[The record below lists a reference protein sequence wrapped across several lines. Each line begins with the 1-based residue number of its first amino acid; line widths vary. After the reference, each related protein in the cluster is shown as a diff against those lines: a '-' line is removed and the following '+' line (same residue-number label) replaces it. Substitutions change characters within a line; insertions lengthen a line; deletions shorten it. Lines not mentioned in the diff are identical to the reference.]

1 MSGGGTHKRKFKD
14 TVGDTVGDT
23 VEDTVEDTLILDPKN
38 IIEYI
43 KRYSPHSSPDIKT
56 LLHIIT
62 LLNKTHDP
70 KYTDDLIAHIKTVI
84 GKYNTLNEC
93 KIDDIED
100 IEDIGDEED
109 RKCDRQLSDK
119 IAEKHAYLDLIL
131 DILKAG
137 FVSQMEPSPI
147 QINISKSI
155 RLIERH
161 LSGHQEHVVSRR
173 DMTLKGCTPGTYL
186 VNGPVSFYAFVSP
199 DSPDQK
205 KKYIYLFGDVHS
217 KKSGCEGDRSDPPF
231 IRLEDLIRNTI
242 RIHSNKI
249 IDVFLETAISRSTF
263 NDNFMSE
270 LVQSFILDE
279 CTLPYTFYP
288 NTCKQKYPN
297 ARFHSAN
304 IRWSYVPRPKLY
316 KMLKSPSPD
325 MKIID
330 LITKKLGKQIFA
342 IKDKAIQ
349 LKLYEILET
358 IHKKPKSDKSS
369 FHKEPIYTEDK
380 LSPLMDVYLLGRLF
394 RSYDTKKGIKDK
406 KVDFGNEDVNYAIVY
421 TGYAHTFFY
430 RKFLHELGYK
440 EVYEVKQIDLK
451 TRTYSQCIE
460 IPLLLDDETGD
471 PFLDFGYVC
480 PDKPS
485 KMRVK
490 KRSSSHRKQSFRR
503 SKISITRRVKSIP
516 KKGRSPKERFRPRS
530 ANLTPAKQARA
541 TDLVCSL
548 KDRIKYRREGAGPLN
563 SPLKKGRATKAR
575 PPAKQTH

>member
-1 MSGGGTHKRKFKD
+1 MSGGRTPKRKIK
-14 TVGDTVGDT
+14 DT
-23 VEDTVEDTLILDPKN
+23 VEDTVILDPQN
-38 IIEYI
+38 IEYI
-43 KRYSPHSSPDIKT
+43 KRYSPHSSPNIET

-62 LLNKTHDP
+62 LLNETRDP
-70 KYTDDLIAHIKTVI
+70 KYTDHLIAHIKSVI
-84 GKYNTLNEC
+84 DEYNTFKKRANEC
-93 KIDDIED
+93 EIDEVGDEV
-100 IEDIGDEED
+100 GDEED

-119 IAEKHAYLDLIL
+119 IAEIHAYLDLIL
-131 DILKAG
+131 DILKDG

-161 LSGHQEHVVSRR
+161 LSGHQEHVVSKR
-173 DMTLKGCTPGTYL
+173 DMTLKGCTPGAYL

-199 DSPDQK
+199 DSPEQK
-205 KKYIYLFGDVHS
+205 KKYIYLFGDVHL
-217 KKSGCEGDRSDPPF
+217 KKSGCEGDGSDPPF

-249 IDVFLETAISRSTF
+249 IDVFLETPISKRFAF
-263 NDNFMSE
+263 NHSFMSE
-270 LVQSFILDE
+270 LVYSFILDG

-288 NTCKQKYPN
+288 DTCKQKYPN

-304 IRWSYVPRPKLY
+304 IRWSYVPRPELY

-330 LITKKLGKQIFA
+330 LITEKLGKQILA
-342 IKDKAIQ
+342 IKDEAIQ
-349 LKLYEILET
+349 LKLYEMLKT
-358 IHKKPKSDKSS
+358 IHKDLFYKG
-369 FHKEPIYTEDK
+369 DK

-394 RSYDTKKGIKDK
+394 RSYGTEKGIKDK
-406 KVDFGNEDVNYAIVY
+406 KVDFDNEDVNYAIVY
-421 TGYAHTFFY
+421 TGNAHTNY
-430 RKFLHELGYK
+430 YCTFLHEIGY
-440 EVYEVKQIDLK
+440 ELLYEVNKEKL
-451 TRTYSQCIE
+451 YSQCIE
-460 IPLLLDDETGD
+460 IPVLIDDETGD

-480 PDKPS
+480 PEKPS

-503 SKISITRRVKSIP
+503 AKISITRRVKSIP

-530 ANLTPAKQARA
+530 VNLTPAKQARA

-548 KDRIKYRREGAGPLN
+548 KDRIKYRRECLQSRRKPSTAL
-563 SPLKKGRATKAR
+563 
-575 PPAKQTH
+575 

>member
-1 MSGGGTHKRKFKD
+1 MSGGRTHKRKKD
-14 TVGDTVGDT
+14 TF
-23 VEDTVEDTLILDPKN
+23 ILDPQN
-38 IIEYI
+38 IIEYTN
-43 KRYSPHSSPDIKT
+43 RYSPYSSPNIET

-84 GKYNTLNEC
+84 DEYNTLNEC
-93 KIDDIED
+93 EIDDIED
-100 IEDIGDEED
+100 IGDEEDEED

-119 IAEKHAYLDLIL
+119 IAEIHAYLDLIL
-131 DILKAG
+131 DILKDG

-161 LSGHQEHVVSRR
+161 LSGHQEHVVSKR
-173 DMTLKGCTPGTYL
+173 DMTLKGCTPCRYL

-217 KKSGCEGDRSDPPF
+217 KKSRCEGSYPPF

-270 LVQSFILDE
+270 LVYSFIFKDG

-288 NTCKQKYPN
+288 DTCKQKYPN

-304 IRWSYVPRPKLY
+304 IRWSYVPRPELY

-330 LITKKLGKQIFA
+330 LITEKLRRQILA
-342 IKDKAIQ
+342 IKDEAIQ
-349 LKLYEILET
+349 LKLYEMLKT

-394 RSYDTKKGIKDK
+394 RSYGTEKGIKDK
-406 KVDFGNEDVNYAIVY
+406 KVDFDNEDVNYAIVY
-421 TGYAHTFFY
+421 TGNAHTNY
-430 RKFLHELGYK
+430 YCTFLYEIGYELL
-440 EVYEVKQIDLK
+440 YEVNKEKL
-451 TRTYSQCIE
+451 YSQCIE

-480 PDKPS
+480 PEKPS
-485 KMRVK
+485 KMRGK

-503 SKISITRRVKSIP
+503 SKISITRRVKKSKSIP

-530 ANLTPAKQARA
+530 VNLTPAKQARA
-541 TDLVCSL
+541 T
-548 KDRIKYRREGAGPLN
+548 GPLN
-563 SPLKKGRATKAR
+563 SPLKKGRTPKERFR
-575 PPAKQTH
+575 PRLPRFKVV

>member
-1 MSGGGTHKRKFKD
+1 MSGGMTSKRKIKD
-14 TVGDTVGDT
+14 TF
-23 VEDTVEDTLILDPKN
+23 ILDPQN
-38 IIEYI
+38 IIEYTD
-43 KRYSPHSSPDIKT
+43 RYSPYSSPNIET

-62 LLNKTHDP
+62 LLNETHDP
-70 KYTDDLIAHIKTVI
+70 KCTDDLIAHIKTVI
-84 GKYNTLNEC
+84 DEYNTLNEC
-93 KIDDIED
+93 EIDDIED
-100 IEDIGDEED
+100 IGDEEDEED

-119 IAEKHAYLDLIL
+119 IAEIHAYLDLIL
-131 DILKAG
+131 DILKDG
-137 FVSQMEPSPI
+137 FVSQLKPSQI
-147 QINISKSI
+147 QINISNSI

-161 LSGHQEHVVSRR
+161 LSGHQEHVVSKR
-173 DMTLKGCTPGTYL
+173 DMTLKGCTPCRYL

-199 DSPDQK
+199 DSPDSPEQK

-217 KKSGCEGDRSDPPF
+217 KKSGCEGDGSDPPF

-270 LVQSFILDE
+270 LVQSFILDG

-288 NTCKQKYPN
+288 DTCKQKYPN

-304 IRWSYVPRPKLY
+304 IRWSYVPRPELY

-330 LITKKLGKQIFA
+330 LITEKLRRQILA
-342 IKDKAIQ
+342 IKDEAIR
-349 LKLYEILET
+349 LKLYEMLKT

-369 FHKEPIYTEDK
+369 FHEEPIYTEDK

-394 RSYDTKKGIKDK
+394 RSYGTEKGIKDK

-440 EVYEVKQIDLK
+440 EVYKVKQIDLK
-451 TRTYSQCIE
+451 TKTYSQCIE
-460 IPLLLDDETGD
+460 IPLLLDDETRD

-480 PDKPS
+480 PEKPS
-485 KMRVK
+485 KMRGK

-516 KKGRSPKERFRPRS
+516 KKGRSPKGPFRPR
-530 ANLTPAKQARA
+530 LPRFK
-541 TDLVCSL
+541 VV
-548 KDRIKYRREGAGPLN
+548 
-563 SPLKKGRATKAR
+563 
-575 PPAKQTH
+575 